1 MLNNNCLGLCNSGN
15 FSQEYHASKNNKNSF
30 KHGFKRCR
38 MCEVFMKHDGYRCP
52 CCQGRLATKPRNA
65 KSKRLLNNDIGIKR
79 Y

>member
-1 MLNNNCLGLCNSGN
+1 
-15 FSQEYHASKNNKNSF
+15 
-30 KHGFKRCR
+30 
-38 MCEVFMKHDGYRCP
+38 MKHDGYRCP